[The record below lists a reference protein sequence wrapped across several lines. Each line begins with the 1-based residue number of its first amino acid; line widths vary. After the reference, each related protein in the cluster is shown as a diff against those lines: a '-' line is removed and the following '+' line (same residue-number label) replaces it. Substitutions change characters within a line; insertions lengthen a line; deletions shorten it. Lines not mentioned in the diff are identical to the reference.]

1 MLISRT
7 PYRISLFGGGLDY
20 PSWYKKKDT
29 QILCAGLDYYCYQ
42 TVRELPPFFNHKYRI
57 AYSKIETAQNIEEIN
72 HPTAREVIRK
82 YGQGKSLEVT
92 HVGDLPSRSGIG
104 SSSAFTV
111 GLISSLSALVK
122 SEFLGRT
129 KLANLAIDIE
139 QNEIGE
145 TIGVQDQCA
154 SAFGGLVHIHADKE
168 GVKPKRFLV
177 RKEYQE
183 YLESSLLM
191 GFTGK
196 QRFSSLASKKV
207 NKAIQSEN
215 YLNKLEELHEISQ
228 KGIEAIGS
236 ESDIQENAFLTK
248 ECRDIKLSLNEDKND
263 PLLMEL
269 IEESEKAGSL
279 CTRIMGAGGG
289 GFFICWAPK
298 YKHESIKSRIN
309 VKTWVE
315 VRISASG
322 SQIIFSE

>member
-57 AYSKIETAQNIEEIN
+57 AYSKIETAQNIDEIN

-168 GVKPKRFLV
+168 GIKPKRFLV

-215 YLNKLEELHEISQ
+215 YINKLEELHEISQ

-298 YKHESIKSRIN
+298 YKHDSIKSSIN

>member
-7 PYRISLFGGGLDY
+7 PYRLSLYGGGLDY
-20 PSWYKKKDT
+20 PAWYEKKDT

-42 TVRELPPFFNHKYRI
+42 TVRELPPFFDHNYRV
-57 AYSKIETAQNIEEIN
+57 AYSNIEIVNEIDHIN

-82 YGQGKSLEVT
+82 FGQGKNLEIT

-111 GLISSLSALVK
+111 GLITSLSALVK

-129 KLANLAIDIE
+129 KLARLAIDIE

-154 SAFGGLVHIHADKE
+154 SAFGGLVHIRADKE
-168 GVKPKRFLV
+168 GIKPKRFLV

-183 YLESSLLM
+183 YIESSLLM
-191 GFTGK
+191 GFTGRS
-196 QRFSSLASKKV
+196 RFSSVASKKV
-207 NKAIQSEN
+207 NNALKSEN
-215 YLNKLEELHEISQ
+215 NLKKLEELHEISQ
-228 KGIEAIGS
+228 KGIEAFGN
-236 ESDIQENAFLTK
+236 EADIQENALLTK
-248 ECRDIKLSLNEDKND
+248 ECRDIKLEINQDKND
-263 PLLMEL
+263 PMLMEL

-289 GFFICWAPK
+289 GFFLCWAPE
-298 YKHESIKSRIN
+298 YKHEAIKNRIN
-309 VKTWVE
+309 VKTWVK
-315 VRISASG
+315 VKISPTG